1 MTDERAQAA
10 ANVLLTAAAVGVVYY
25 VIRTPQLRRLA
36 WRLTITALTGTL
48 PAWLGREVQHAW
60 NESGPAAR

>member
-1 MTDERAQAA
+1 MTDERAQQA

-25 VIRTPQLRRLA
+25 VMRTPPLRRLA
-36 WRLTITALTGTL
+36 WRLAITALTGTL

-60 NESGPAAR
+60 NESGRPAR